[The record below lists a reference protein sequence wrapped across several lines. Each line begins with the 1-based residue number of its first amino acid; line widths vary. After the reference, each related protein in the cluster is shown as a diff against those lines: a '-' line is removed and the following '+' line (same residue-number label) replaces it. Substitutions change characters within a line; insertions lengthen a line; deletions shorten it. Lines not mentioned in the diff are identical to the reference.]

1 MKGGFLMLPIL
12 ELKDIRLSYHSISGE
27 TLAIDDISLDIKKGE
42 FITIV
47 GPSGCGNA

>member
-1 MKGGFLMLPIL
+1 MLPIL
-12 ELKDIRLSYHSISGE
+12 ELKDIRLSYHSISE
-27 TLAIDDISLDIKKGE
+27 ERTLAIDDISFDVKKGE